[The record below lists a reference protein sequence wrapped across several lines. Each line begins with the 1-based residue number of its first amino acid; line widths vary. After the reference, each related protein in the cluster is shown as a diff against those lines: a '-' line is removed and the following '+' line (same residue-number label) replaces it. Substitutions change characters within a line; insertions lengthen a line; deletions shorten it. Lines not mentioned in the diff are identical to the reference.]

1 VTVGEALRPTL
12 LAIKRGEVSTDDVM
26 ALARELTPR
35 LEAARQASPLPERAD
50 LAIAER
56 ILRAARTE
64 AARRAIANE
73 PGPWGR
79 DAAPAPEARY
89 DE

>member
-1 VTVGEALRPTL
+1 
-12 LAIKRGEVSTDDVM
+12 M

-35 LEAARQASPLPERAD
+35 LESARQTSPLPPRAD
-50 LAIAER
+50 LATAER

-73 PGPWGR
+73 PGPWGT
-79 DAAPAPEARY
+79 DAPPAPEARY
-89 DE
+89 DDGGAT